1 MRFLHQS
8 QSEVWQNQ
16 TNHGLLSTLNSRRL
30 KQLTM
35 GGDIVF
41 LSYMNKG
48 HSKFVFDIINDN
60 IKLQR
65 IAYIYRRRYS

>member
-1 MRFLHQS
+1 
-8 QSEVWQNQ
+8 
-16 TNHGLLSTLNSRRL
+16 
-30 KQLTM
+30 M